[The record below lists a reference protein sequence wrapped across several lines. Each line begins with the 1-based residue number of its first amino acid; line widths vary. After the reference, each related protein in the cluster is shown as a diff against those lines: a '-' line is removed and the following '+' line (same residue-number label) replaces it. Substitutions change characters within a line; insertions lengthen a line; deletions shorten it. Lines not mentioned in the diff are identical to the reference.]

1 MKFPLLRAF
10 VNLFWRI
17 DNRFLRFLF
26 VGALNTAVGYGFF
39 LFFIWIG
46 LPRALSLLLSNVF
59 GVAFN
64 YKTTG
69 VLVFQNKQNSLMLRF
84 FGVYAFV
91 YLINLAELWFLAQSG
106 LYSAILDWHLL
117 DFIDN
122 FTLSE
127 AKMGDA
133 IGQAIVVLPNSV
145 VTFLLS
151 RRFVFRSDKQ

>member
-10 VNLFWRI
+10 TKLFWRI

-46 LPRALSLLLSNVF
+46 LPRAASLLLSNVF

-69 VLVFQNKQNSLMLRF
+69 VLVFKNKQNGLMLRF
-84 FGVYAFV
+84 FAIYAVV
-91 YLINLAELWFLAQSG
+91 YLLNLAELWLLARSG

-117 DFIDN
+117 DFISRMP
-122 FTLSE
+122 LSE
-127 AKMGDA
+127 AKIGEA
-133 IGQAIVVLPNSV
+133 IGQAIVLLPNAMI
-145 VTFLLS
+145 TFLLS
-151 RRFVFRSDKQ
+151 RRFVFRSTDL

>member
-10 VNLFWRI
+10 TKLFWRI

-26 VGALNTAVGYGFF
+26 VGALNTIVGYGFF

-46 LPRALSLLLSNVF
+46 LPRALSLLFSNIF

-69 VLVFQNKQNSLMLRF
+69 VLVFQNKDNNLMLRF
-84 FGVYAFV
+84 FAVYAFV
-91 YLINLAELWFLAQSG
+91 YLINLAELWLLANSG

-117 DFIDN
+117 DFIDDMP
-122 FTLSE
+122 LSE
-127 AKMGDA
+127 AKIGEA
-133 IGQAIVVLPNSV
+133 IGQAIVVLPNAV
-145 VTFLLS
+145 ITFLLS
-151 RRFVFRSDKQ
+151 RRFVFRSNKL